1 MSVGELC
8 NREVVIACPEENLLE
23 AARLMRRYHV
33 GDLIVVEGAGSKV
46 PVGILTD
53 RDIVVE
59 VVAQEVDPA
68 NVSVADVMSQ
78 PLFSVREG
86 DELTGT
92 VERMRHLGVRR
103 APVVDESG
111 TLVGILTLD
120 DVLEELAELL
130 ANLVSLTGR
139 ERKREADLRQGG

>member
-1 MSVGELC
+1 MSIGQLC

-33 GDLIVVEGAGSKV
+33 GDLIVVESAGSKV

-59 VVAQEVDPA
+59 VVAQAVDPA

-78 PLFSVREG
+78 PLFSVRES
-86 DELTGT
+86 DDLTGT

-103 APVVDESG
+103 APVVDASG

>member
-1 MSVGELC
+1 MSIGELC

-33 GDLIVVEGAGSKV
+33 GDLIVVESAGSKV

-78 PLFSVREG
+78 PLFSVRES
-86 DELTGT
+86 DDLTGT
-92 VERMRHLGVRR
+92 VERMRRLGVRR

-111 TLVGILTLD
+111 TLVGIFTLD
-120 DVLEELAELL
+120 DILEELAELL
-130 ANLVSLTGR
+130 TNLVSLTGR

>member
-1 MSVGELC
+1 MSIGELC

-33 GDLIVVEGAGSKV
+33 GDLIVVESAGSKV

-78 PLFSVREG
+78 PLFNVREG
-86 DELTGT
+86 DDLTGT

-111 TLVGILTLD
+111 TLVGIFTLD
-120 DVLEELAELL
+120 DILEQLAELL
-130 ANLVSLTGR
+130 TNLVSLTGR

>member
-33 GDLIVVEGAGSKV
+33 GDLIVVEGAGGKV

-103 APVVDESG
+103 APVVDASG

>member
-92 VERMRHLGVRR
+92 IERMRHLGVRR

>member
-1 MSVGELC
+1 
-8 NREVVIACPEENLLE
+8 
-23 AARLMRRYHV
+23 
-33 GDLIVVEGAGSKV
+33 
-46 PVGILTD
+46 
-53 RDIVVE
+53 

-103 APVVDESG
+103 APVVDASG